1 MPQKSC
7 VTKKTSSTSNSL
19 PNGTLE
25 TTFQVQ
31 LNATVENVLP
41 QGRSQQS
48 RNRQPVASTTC
59 SEPQIINENNVLSDE
74 ACPSQQL
81 NLEDKTVARETAICP
96 NVEVDAIDKPFLE
109 REPTHFSSM
118 HSNQSAESFDFGNV
132 SDSFEGNSPHNS
144 GSATGQNC
152 LPACQLNSQDHVQGS
167 LRTGQHSTHQ
177 HCNCPPKHLRKKGAD
192 DIRPFFQEVD
202 YGDKTRQECV
212 LCQKAH
218 AIDKKKEI
226 KDYSLSTST
235 SGLHLHLIDKY
246 ADEWIHMCKQSD
258 IPIMALPALSVLED
272 YHKYHGQGEMPDLS
286 CNEFI
291 VKNDQLLNVIENEH
305 LQAIFLMLQR
315 ELKDSDIP
323 HCTHICEKIMEK
335 WQEHMKTLSNKMQEL
350 LGKISLT
357 TDLWTDQNLSPFMA
371 VTAHWIQEA
380 FVPTANGGKKQVL
393 RLHSDFIGFHCVP
406 GHHTGVHLVQHP
418 PSTST
423 GSPPAS
429 MSAYQSHPPP
439 PPLTSMGPAPTTFY
453 ISISITPAPTTFNIN
468 KVTTCPYCLQ
478 CQHTNHTCLH
488 RHQYQQD
495 LPLPSSMSAY

>member
-1 MPQKSC
+1 MPRKSY

-19 PNGTLE
+19 PNGALE

-109 REPTHFSSM
+109 REPTHFSS
-118 HSNQSAESFDFGNV
+118 
-132 SDSFEGNSPHNS
+132 NSPHNS

-152 LPACQLNSQDHVQGS
+152 LPACQLNSQDHV
-167 LRTGQHSTHQ
+167 THQ

-235 SGLHLHLIDKY
+235 SGLHLHLVDKH

-258 IPIMALPALSVLED
+258 TPIMALLALSVLED
-272 YHKYHGQGEMPDLS
+272 YHKHHGQEFS
-286 CNEFI
+286 NENFINVLIRFI

-323 HCTHICEKIMEK
+323 HCTHLCEKIMEK
-335 WQEHMKTLSNKMQEL
+335 W
-350 LGKISLT
+350 
-357 TDLWTDQNLSPFMA
+357 
-371 VTAHWIQEA
+371 
-380 FVPTANGGKKQVL
+380 
-393 RLHSDFIGFHCVP
+393 
-406 GHHTGVHLVQHP
+406 
-418 PSTST
+418 
-423 GSPPAS
+423 
-429 MSAYQSHPPP
+429 
-439 PPLTSMGPAPTTFY
+439 
-453 ISISITPAPTTFNIN
+453 
-468 KVTTCPYCLQ
+468 
-478 CQHTNHTCLH
+478 
-488 RHQYQQD
+488 
-495 LPLPSSMSAY
+495 